1 MKSNKKRVFSFFSL
15 LSVSA
20 FLVIGVIYFLSDF
33 SPSFADYINS
43 GLSQSFRRIMAS
55 IGGIFP
61 FSLFQLLVILIP
73 VFIFLVV
80 YLAIRAFTAGRG
92 LRFIINLASLAL
104 LIYSGHLLALGV
116 GYNTTDILVKME
128 IEEKEVDKDSLT
140 EVITLLTDEINALA
154 PDVPRNENGTFDP
167 GYSNEDTS
175 ERLCASY
182 DNFESKYGI
191 ISNFDSTVKSVG
203 AGHFMSYLGLSGIY
217 TYYTGEANVNSDPP
231 PQDRIFTSAHEMA
244 HQRGILRE
252 NEANFVAYIVTVT
265 SDDPNLRYSGSLEI
279 FGYFASALYRT
290 DKQAYYEIYQSLCEE
305 AKADIRASNAVWQK
319 YGDTVFSKISDWV
332 NNLYLKSNGTEG
344 IISYGRVVEL
354 VVSYHK

>member
-43 GLSQSFRRIMAS
+43 GLSQSFRRIMAAV
-55 IGGIFP
+55 GGIFP
-61 FSLFQLLVILIP
+61 FSLFEALIVLIP
-73 VFIFLVV
+73 VFIFIVV

-92 LRFIINLASLAL
+92 LRFVINLASIAL
-104 LIYSGHLLALGV
+104 LLYSGHLLALGV
-116 GYNTTDILVKME
+116 GYNTTDILVKMD

-140 EVITLLTDEINALA
+140 EVITLLTDEINTLA
-154 PDVPRNENGTFDP
+154 PEMPRDENGVFDP
-167 GYSNEDTS
+167 GYTNEIVSEKLCTS
-175 ERLCASY
+175 YANFDKSY
-182 DNFESKYGI
+182 GF

-203 AGHFMSYLGLSGIY
+203 AGNFMSYLGLTGIY
-217 TYYTGEANVNSDPP
+217 TYYTGEANVNADPP
-231 PQDRIFTSAHEMA
+231 PYVRIFTSAHEMA

-252 NEANFVAYIVTVT
+252 NEANFAAYIVTTT
-265 SDDPNLRYSGSLEI
+265 SDDPCLRYSGALEMY
-279 FGYFASALYRT
+279 GYFASALYRT
-290 DKQAYYEIYQSLCEE
+290 DKQAYFEVYETLCEQ
-305 AKADIRASNAVWQK
+305 AKVDMRASNAVWEK
-319 YGDTVFSKISDWV
+319 YGDTIFSEISDWV

-344 IISYGRVVEL
+344 IISYSRVVEL